1 MEKLYAYAAGMM
13 DGDGC
18 IQISQR
24 RTENKNYYSLRVSV
38 TQVTEGVPI
47 WFVRNFGGR
56 VDKFYATKE
65 RRQNLYRWS
74 MDSSKASDFLQ
85 KILPYLVEKTE
96 RAKLGIQFQATL
108 IYKGF
113 ADKLPQEVIQNR
125 IKMYDQMKVFNAFHS
140 RKCWDKKPINLT
152 LKEI

>member
-24 RTENKNYYSLRVSV
+24 RTENSNYYSLRVSV

-56 VDKFYATKE
+56 IDKFYSTKE
-65 RRQNLYRWS
+65 RRQTLYRWS

-96 RAKLGIQFQATL
+96 RAKLGIQFQSTL

-113 ADKLPQEVIQNR
+113 ADKLTPEVIEKRLSIYN
-125 IKMYDQMKVFNAFHS
+125 QMKVLNASHS
-140 RKCWDKKPINLT
+140 RKCWDKQPINLNI
-152 LKEI
+152 KE